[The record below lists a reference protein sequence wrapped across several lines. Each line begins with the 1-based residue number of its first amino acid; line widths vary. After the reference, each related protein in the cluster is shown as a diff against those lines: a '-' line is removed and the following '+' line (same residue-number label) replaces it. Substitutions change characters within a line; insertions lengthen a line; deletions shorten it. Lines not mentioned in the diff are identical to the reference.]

1 MFRRLVLAIT
11 TTLTI
16 LTILT
21 TLVALAVPATAASV
35 VNVAH
40 RGASAYAPENTIAAF
55 ALAQE
60 QRADMFELDV
70 RETKDHRLVLVHDA
84 TLARTTNVERVFPG
98 RSPWAVRDLTLAEI
112 RRLDAGSWLSA
123 DYAKERVPTLGE
135 ALSAMDGSGLGLM
148 LEIKEP
154 GRYPGIETRVAR
166 ELRRHGA
173 WLKPGRLVVQSFDW
187 DSMRR
192 FHRLLPGVPVAL
204 LGTPATGRLAALAEY
219 ADMVNVPYG
228 DLTRDYVRRAHAR
241 SLKVFAWTVDDSAAI
256 RRLISY
262 KVDGIVTNKPD
273 LL

>member
-1 MFRRLVLAIT
+1 MFRLFRRLVLVST
-11 TTLTI
+11 TTLAT
-16 LTILT
+16 LTAVT
-21 TLVALAVPATAASV
+21 VPATAATSV
-35 VNVAH
+35 VTVAH

-70 RETKDHRLVLVHDA
+70 RETKDHALVLVHDA
-84 TLARTTNVERVFPG
+84 TLARTTDAERVFPG
-98 RSPWAVRDLTLAEI
+98 RSPWAVQDFTLAEI
-112 RRLDAGSWLSA
+112 RRLDAGSWFSG

-135 ALSAMDGSGLGLM
+135 ALSAMDGSGLGLL

-154 GRYPGIETRVAR
+154 GRYPGIESRVAR

-173 WLKPGRLVVQSFDW
+173 WPNSGRVIVQSFDW

-192 FHRLLPGVPVAL
+192 FHGLLPGVPVAL
-204 LGTPATGRLAALAEY
+204 LGTPATGRLGALARY
-219 ADMVNVPYG
+219 ADLVNVPYG

-241 SLKVFAWTVDDSAAI
+241 SLKVFAWTVDDPAAI
-256 RRLISY
+256 RRMISY